1 VEPEQAAKILQSY
14 ASNPDANV
22 RASAVNGLS
31 ILGSDETIPVLLD
44 RFRND
49 ASPLVQEQAA
59 CALAEAGMY
68 THEQRMVAA
77 ASLVNWLD
85 DSLLTTPQRM
95 WLLHALRDI
104 SGQNLGTE
112 SAAWR
117 QWYEN
122 SR

>member
-1 VEPEQAAKILQSY
+1 
-14 ASNPDANV
+14 
-22 RASAVNGLS
+22 
-31 ILGSDETIPVLLD
+31 
-44 RFRND
+44 
-49 ASPLVQEQAA
+49 
-59 CALAEAGMY
+59 MY

-77 ASLVNWLD
+77 ASLANWLD